1 MSEPAKCAY
10 VVWAGS
16 YIDPPEYCPNDV
28 DTPYSD
34 EYCGDHLP
42 PAEAWDDDE
51 DLSLDAWPLNPDDYE
66 GFDE

>member
-10 VVWAGS
+10 IVWRGS
-16 YIDPPEYCPNDV
+16 LFDPAEYCPNVV

-42 PAEAWDDDE
+42 PEADDDAW
-51 DLSLDAWPLNPDDYE
+51 LDAWPLSPDDYE
-66 GFDE
+66 GLDE